1 MSVKPLTPGE
11 GTQGQCGAHSD
22 TGTAKQ
28 GEAWESCLR
37 AEVTDHACDGGSWGR
52 GRGIPS
58 VHGCW

>member
-28 GEAWESCLR
+28 GEAWD
-37 AEVTDHACDGGSWGR
+37 V
-52 GRGIPS
+52 
-58 VHGCW
+58 